1 MKTLFL
7 CCLLV
12 ICCIQANAQT
22 IKLRPN
28 ISKEPVSYVVDYMQ
42 LDSMLM
48 SSIGFK
54 ESEISKIKVKK
65 TSVIVT
71 TKLLVVLDGQ
81 LLTTSKEKKAKL
93 SSITSDQIASIEKI
107 DKDIVLDRYGRKG
120 SSGALLVTT
129 K

>member
-1 MKTLFL
+1 
-7 CCLLV
+7 
-12 ICCIQANAQT
+12 
-22 IKLRPN
+22 
-28 ISKEPVSYVVDYMQ
+28 
-42 LDSMLM
+42 MLM

-54 ESEISKIKVKK
+54 ESEISKVKVKQ
-65 TSVIVT
+65 TSIIVT
-71 TKLLVVLDGQ
+71 TNLIVVLDGQ